1 MRWKPAKAFLLD
13 ERSALVHEFALD
25 PACGVTYQDAYGA
38 QAFAAAG
45 ASTRVGRY
53 HAQTVRA
60 NGLALTVVASG
71 SPEPDE
77 VELLRYLLGRIQE
90 RFEDRVKDRLELARR
105 EEARLAALAVDL
117 HTRTRGVAGLQ
128 ESIAAALA
136 RLAAGAPA
144 LAIRSAGLVGAE
156 ASVAAREAELA
167 EREAGLRELAAK
179 VETIEAREAEAA
191 RRGEAL
197 LAVERALREREAE
210 FDVRE
215 REGERF
221 FEELAAKVAKNAR
234 WERDL
239 AKKAESLKAKE
250 ERLDAGK
257 EEARPAKARH

>member
-13 ERSALVHEFALD
+13 ERSALVHEFAID
-25 PACGVTYQDAYGA
+25 PACGVTYQDLYAA
-38 QAFAAAG
+38 QGFAAVG
-45 ASTRVGRY
+45 APTRVGRY
-53 HAQTVRA
+53 HAQTVRT

-77 VELLRYLLGRIQE
+77 AELLRYLLGRIQE
-90 RFEDRVKDRLELARR
+90 RFEDRVKDRLDLARR
-105 EEARLAALAVDL
+105 EEARLAALAADL
-117 HTRTRGVAGLQ
+117 RTRARGVDGLQ

-136 RLAAGAPA
+136 RLAAEAPA
-144 LAIRSAGLVGAE
+144 LAARSAGLAGAE
-156 ASVAAREAELA
+156 ASVAAREAQLA
-167 EREAGLRELAAK
+167 DREAALQTLAAK
-179 VETIEAREAEAA
+179 VETVEVRESEIA
-191 RRGEAL
+191 RREEAL

-239 AKKAESLKAKE
+239 AKKAESLKARE
-250 ERLDAGK
+250 EKTA
-257 EEARPAKARH
+257 EEPPRAKARR